1 MPSVETSAEYS
12 KSSESSA
19 ECVGQNG
26 TASGDSTSNDLSDP
40 NQQQKPADGSAES
53 DLSQIEQPAVRE
65 FTQND
70 TINKFL
76 LNSFLQRINNATT
89 ADECREA
96 NDESFGDELNQ
107 DFES

>member
-1 MPSVETSAEYS
+1 MPSVETSEGYS
-12 KSSESSA
+12 KSSESCA
-19 ECVGQNG
+19 ESVGQNG
-26 TASGDSTSNDLSDP
+26 TASGDSSDP
-40 NQQQKPADGSAES
+40 NHQQIPADRGAES
-53 DLSQIEQPAVRE
+53 DLSQIDQPTVRE

-89 ADECREA
+89 VDECREA

-107 DFES
+107 DFDS